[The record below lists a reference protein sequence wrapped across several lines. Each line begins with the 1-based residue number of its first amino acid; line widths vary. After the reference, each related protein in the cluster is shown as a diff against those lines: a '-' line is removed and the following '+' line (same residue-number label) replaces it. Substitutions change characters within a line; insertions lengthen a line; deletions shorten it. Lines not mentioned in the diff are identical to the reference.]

1 MKQLS
6 LLGILIA
13 LGGCA
18 SPVDDVLNNR
28 FSQIQ
33 AQPVP
38 VALVGTWVGSV
49 GPYLVTMQ
57 FGEDGK
63 GTYRY
68 TYLGTPIVQ
77 QTKYSSGEVFV
88 EDGTRILVIDA
99 KAQAIRVKSPHGGD
113 AFVLNRE

>member
-38 VALVGTWVGSV
+38 VALVGRWVGSV
-49 GPYLVTMQ
+49 GPYLLTMQ
-57 FGEDGK
+57 FSGDGK
-63 GTYRY
+63 GTYSY

-88 EDGTRILVIDA
+88 EDGTRVIVIDSNA
-99 KAQAIRVKSPHGGD
+99 NAITIKSPHGGD
-113 AFVLNRE
+113 SFILNRE